1 MVTQPDQPLIVLVG
15 PTASGK
21 TGLAIHLAQTFQGEI
36 VSCDSVAVYR
46 EMEIGTAKPTH
57 EERTLVP
64 HHMIDI
70 AWPNEACTAGDY
82 SRLARESLAGITAR
96 GTADNILITSSAS
109 THAPATLYIS
119 APANPRPAARHGHLP
134 IVAGGTGLYLRAL
147 IDGLFPA
154 PPQTPG
160 QRERLRHIAST
171 RGPAYLHRLLTR
183 LDPTAA
189 SAIHPND
196 ASKVVRAIEVSL
208 AQTPA
213 PSHPAQAIRTPMTKQ
228 WQQGRD
234 ALTGY
239 RILRLGLNPP
249 RPLLYERINQ
259 RAAAMFDLGLIEET
273 ERLLARYGPDCRPLT
288 SLGYA
293 EASAVLHGELTREQA
308 VTQAQQGHRNYAK
321 RQLTWFRR
329 EPNMHWLPGCGGDPD
344 IIAQATTLVAQ
355 HLAR

>member
-1 MVTQPDQPLIVLVG
+1 MVAPSEAPLIVLAG

-21 TGLAIHLAQTFQGEI
+21 TALALRLAEQFHGEI

-57 EERTLVP
+57 QERALVP

-70 AWPNEACTAGDY
+70 AWPNEPCTAGVY
-82 SRLARESLAGITAR
+82 SRQAREALAGITAR
-96 GTADNILITSSAS
+96 G
-109 THAPATLYIS
+109 
-119 APANPRPAARHGHLP
+119 RLP

-154 PPQTPG
+154 PPQKPG

-183 LDPTAA
+183 LDPAAA
-189 SAIHPND
+189 SAIHAND
-196 ASKVVRAIEVSL
+196 VPKVVRAIEVSL
-208 AQTPA
+208 AATQPHDGASRA
-213 PSHPAQAIRTPMTKQ
+213 PMTPMTVQ
-228 WQQGRD
+228 WQKGRD

-249 RPLLYERINQ
+249 RPRLYERINQ
-259 RAAAMFDLGLIEET
+259 RAAAMFSSQRPDGGLIEET
-273 ERLLARYGPDCRPLT
+273 QRLLARYGPDCRPLT

-293 EASAVLHGELTREQA
+293 EATAVLRHELTREQA
-308 VTQAQQGHRNYAK
+308 IAHAQQGHRNYAK

-329 EPNMHWLPGCGGDPD
+329 EPDMHWLTGFGSAPD
-344 IIAQATTLVAQ
+344 ITDQALNLVSE
-355 HLAR
+355 HLNHPAPTQ

>member
-1 MVTQPDQPLIVLVG
+1 VASVVTPPDTPLIVLAG

-21 TGLAIHLAQTFQGEI
+21 TSLALRLAEEFSGEI

-57 EERTLVP
+57 EERALVP

-70 AWPNEACTAGDY
+70 AWPDQPCTAGDY
-82 SRLARESLAGITAR
+82 SRQAREALAGITQR
-96 GTADNILITSSAS
+96 G
-109 THAPATLYIS
+109 
-119 APANPRPAARHGHLP
+119 RLP

-147 IDGLFPA
+147 VDGLFPA
-154 PPQTPG
+154 PPQKPG
-160 QRERLRHIAST
+160 QRERLRRIAST

-183 LDPTAA
+183 LDPAAA
-189 SAIHPND
+189 SAIHAND
-196 ASKVVRAIEVSL
+196 VPKAVRAIEVSL
-208 AQTPA
+208 ATVSATPDQ
-213 PSHPAQAIRTPMTKQ
+213 SPAAISATPDQGPAAAARTPMTTQ

-249 RPLLYERINQ
+249 RPALYDRINR
-259 RAAAMFDLGLIEET
+259 RAADMFDRGLIEET
-273 ERLLARYGPDCRPLT
+273 ERLIARYGPDCRPLT

-293 EASAVLHGELTREQA
+293 EASAVLRGELTREQA
-308 VTQAQQGHRNYAK
+308 VAHAQQGHRNYAK

-329 EPNMHWLPGCGGDPD
+329 EPHMHWLPGFGSDAD
-344 IIAQATTLVAQ
+344 IAAQALHLVSH
-355 HLAR
+355 HLTHPIAS